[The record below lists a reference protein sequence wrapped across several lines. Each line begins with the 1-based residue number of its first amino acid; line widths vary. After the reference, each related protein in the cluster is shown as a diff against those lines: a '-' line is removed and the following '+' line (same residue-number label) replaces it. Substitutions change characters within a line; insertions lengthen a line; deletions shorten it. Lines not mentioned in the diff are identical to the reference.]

1 MNHAGKLIYSKQEQK
16 QIRKRGRRCQ
26 IEYRGWVFTGWLISS
41 FQLFSLYCSVLRGLS
56 LSFLMLFRRAQDLH
70 SLSAMATGQFICGCN
85 SIIMAIKLLEYMG
98 DTVGLSS
105 LQMIISQKAD
115 NWGSIGSVKTVIGEM
130 GHWGTAVGTALWRR
144 ENGKG
149 SRSLT
154 VRWSGC
160 SYLVDWRCHTS
171 TANGKAVGGVSPSF
185 LRELTK
191 NISVRWLVVMTLS
204 LTCDVDGSATLTYV
218 SRSLWETMLL

>member
-1 MNHAGKLIYSKQEQK
+1 M
-16 QIRKRGRRCQ
+16 
-26 IEYRGWVFTGWLISS
+26 
-41 FQLFSLYCSVLRGLS
+41 LY
-56 LSFLMLFRRAQDLH
+56 RRAQDLH
-70 SLSAMATGQFICGCN
+70 SLSAMATGQFICGCD

-105 LQMIISQKAD
+105 LQIIISQKAD

-154 VRWSGC
+154 YTDRGAVIWWTEDAIPVQLMGRQSEAFLLHSWESWQKYISQMACGDDIITHMWRWWIGHHNLRLKVSGRNYASC
-160 SYLVDWRCHTS
+160 FKWTDGCPGFLSCFIMDSDGRSGRLNACRHRAWRTEMV
-171 TANGKAVGGVSPSF
+171 TILIF
-185 LRELTK
+185 F
-191 NISVRWLVVMTLS
+191 NIRHIIL
-204 LTCDVDGSATLTYV
+204 
-218 SRSLWETMLL
+218 